1 VNTMHVLRATEATK
15 QENEMKHEMIGKLEK
30 RPLRRA
36 IASAAFVVV
45 AALLAGFVQPGLARQ
60 LNQTTFAS
68 PEDASNALLDAV
80 QMHDERTET
89 QILGTGA
96 RILSSDDKVQDAL
109 DRERFVQKYQQMHR
123 LVRDRMGV
131 TALYIGAEN
140 WPFPIPL
147 VSHNGV
153 WRFDADGGADE
164 IRFRRIGENEV
175 MAIGIC
181 HELVTA
187 KAHPG
192 EGSET
197 DGLVKTVLDV
207 QHTNKPILSHGYDFR
222 VLSKPGG
229 GFAVIAYPAV
239 YRSSG
244 VKTFIV
250 NEDDVVYEKD
260 LGPKTASAAAA
271 MTTYHSG
278 PAWTRAELMP

>member
-1 VNTMHVLRATEATK
+1 MQMVRASRPTAKK
-15 QENEMKHEMIGKLEK
+15 QEKEMAREMNCKLQK
-30 RPLRRA
+30 RPLRRPTA
-36 IASAAFVVV
+36 C
-45 AALLAGFVQPGLARQ
+45 AALATVAVLLTGFVQPAPARSS
-60 LNQTTFAS
+60 NQQTFPS
-68 PEDASNALLDAV
+68 PEDASNALLGAV
-80 QMHDERTET
+80 QKHDERAET
-89 QILGTGA
+89 QILGAGA
-96 RILSSDDKVQDAL
+96 QILSSDDTIQDAL

-123 LVRDRMGV
+123 LVRDRAGV

-147 VSHNGV
+147 VSRKGV
-153 WRFDADGGADE
+153 WQFDADGGADE

-192 EGSET
+192 VGSET

-207 QHTNKPILSHGYDFR
+207 QHTNKPILFHGYDFR

-229 GFAVIAYPAV
+229 GFAAIAYPAV

-250 NEDDVVYEKD
+250 SQEDVVYEKD
-260 LGPKTASAAAA
+260 LGPKTATAAAA
-271 MTTYHSG
+271 MTTHHSG
-278 PAWTRAELMP
+278 PSWAPVESMP